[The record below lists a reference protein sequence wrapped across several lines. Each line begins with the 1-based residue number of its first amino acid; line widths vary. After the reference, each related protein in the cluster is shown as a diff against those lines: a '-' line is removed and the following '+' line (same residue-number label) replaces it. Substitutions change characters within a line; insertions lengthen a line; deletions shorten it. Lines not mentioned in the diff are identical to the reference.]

1 MLYFHVG
8 SQLELKLD
16 SKDGR
21 YGLSL
26 SHNDTAY
33 PVASMRG
40 AIYPPSEQISS
51 TTPSMSTPRAISSSM
66 EGRSHLNYPIPDMH
80 EITSGVLSSGQWTVN
95 HPLVDTYLAALT
107 RLAPKQ
113 KPQQGP
119 GASAPATAAT
129 SPAVASHA
137 LPDAH
142 AQSYIHAPQSE
153 AEKTRWRAHNGGI
166 ASVYTVAQVIT
177 VQYELFPG
185 AGSAWYAPQVPRLSE
200 EKRKAVFAL
209 AALKVLN
216 HPTHPAHWAMWAKN
230 IHRRTAQV
238 VDEVFQLRPCPI
250 VSHVSW
256 LGLPEN
262 IWALQGLQSAY
273 IPPPPPQAEKPKAG
287 NMTLRKRKAPAA
299 SSASSSLLPEEGA
312 PLRVSPRKRQRT
324 TRAQAAA
331 AQAQQDALAAGAALS
346 EAGSMLL
353 DVPPP
358 TSGAGGVSKATKQE
372 SLDIAGVTP
381 ALQPLGLPLVVPEA
395 ASVST
400 GPAARTATRS
410 QSAASM
416 SPSAPR
422 RSERARRKP
431 AQGPVTLS
439 TPSVSTP
446 LSALSTPES
455 SSGSLPSQ
463 EQDGRPRAGSCGS
476 STAVSE
482 SGEASEGTVVDADV
496 DYASIHGD
504 GKGKRKAIELEADD
518 TEHGPAGK
526 PQGATPAA
534 PKGGKK
540 GRSSAASSRSRKRTK
555 TQTGGGDVT
564 EPPPHALNAN
574 GEENV
579 RAVGDATEPAPVAQT
594 TKKRRTTSGGGAAGK
609 RKAAPSA
616 PPPAPA
622 TAPPV
627 ARKAL
632 YA

>member
-1 MLYFHVG
+1 
-8 SQLELKLD
+8 
-16 SKDGR
+16 
-21 YGLSL
+21 
-26 SHNDTAY
+26 
-33 PVASMRG
+33 
-40 AIYPPSEQISS
+40 
-51 TTPSMSTPRAISSSM
+51 MSTPRSISSSM
-66 EGRSHLNYPIPDMH
+66 EGRSYLNYPIPDMH

-142 AQSYIHAPQSE
+142 AHAPTYVYAPQSE
-153 AEKTRWRAHNGGI
+153 AEKTRWRAHHGGI

-230 IHRRTAQV
+230 ILRRTAQV
-238 VDEVFQLRPCPI
+238 VDEVFQLKPCPI

-256 LGLPEN
+256 LGLPES

-273 IPPPPPQAEKPKAG
+273 VPPPPPQAEKPKAG
-287 NMTLRKRKAPAA
+287 SMTLRKRKAPAA
-299 SSASSSLLPEEGA
+299 SSSSSSALPEEEA

-331 AQAQQDALAAGAALS
+331 AQAQAQQDAAAGASS

-358 TSGAGGVSKATKQE
+358 TSVAGGASSAAKQE
-372 SLDIAGVTP
+372 SPDILGASP
-381 ALQPLGLPLVVPEA
+381 ALQPLGLPLAVPDA
-395 ASVST
+395 ASAST
-400 GPAARTATRS
+400 GPASRTTARSR
-410 QSAASM
+410 SAASM

-431 AQGPVTLS
+431 AQGPVTVS

-455 SSGSLPSQ
+455 SSASLPSQ
-463 EQDGRPRAGSCGS
+463 EPSRHSGAKQDGRPRAGSCGS

-482 SGEASEGTVVDADV
+482 SGEASEGTVVDVDV
-496 DYASIHGD
+496 DYASAHDD
-504 GKGKRKAIELEADD
+504 GKGKRKAIELELND
-518 TEHGPAGK
+518 TEVSPIDK
-526 PQGATPAA
+526 PQGAIGGA

-540 GRSSAASSRSRKRTK
+540 SGSSGGSSRPRKRTK
-555 TQTGGGDVT
+555 TEGGDVT
-564 EPPPHALNAN
+564 EPPPGG
-574 GEENV
+574 GENIPLS
-579 RAVGDATEPAPVAQT
+579 GDVTERGPVAQT
-594 TKKRRTTSGGGAAGK
+594 TKKRRTTGAGGK
-609 RKAAPSA
+609 RKTAPSA
-616 PPPAPA
+616 PAA
-622 TAPPV
+622 AS
-627 ARKAL
+627 RKVCA
-632 YA
+632 